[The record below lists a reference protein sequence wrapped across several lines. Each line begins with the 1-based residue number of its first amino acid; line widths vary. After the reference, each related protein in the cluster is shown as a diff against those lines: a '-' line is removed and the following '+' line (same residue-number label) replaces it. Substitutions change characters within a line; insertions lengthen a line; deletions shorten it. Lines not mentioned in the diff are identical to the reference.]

1 MGHFPS
7 SFVCRANGFAM
18 IYVPSKVFQMSSIVL
33 SSAVLLLANV
43 ILDAKILN
51 NIIMQ
56 IADGKISA
64 WSKHHVF

>member
-1 MGHFPS
+1 M
-7 SFVCRANGFAM
+7 
-18 IYVPSKVFQMSSIVL
+18 YSIVL

>member
-1 MGHFPS
+1 M
-7 SFVCRANGFAM
+7 
-18 IYVPSKVFQMSSIVL
+18 VFICPIFYIFYILHPDSIQSVL
-33 SSAVLLLANV
+33 SNVVVLLLAHV
-43 ILDAKILN
+43 MFDAKILN

>member
-1 MGHFPS
+1 MPYF
-7 SFVCRANGFAM
+7 FVHTN
-18 IYVPSKVFQMSSIVL
+18 SIQSVL
-33 SSAVLLLANV
+33 CNVVVLLLAHV
-43 ILDAKILN
+43 MFDAKILN

>member
-1 MGHFPS
+1 MGHFTS

-18 IYVPSKVFQMSSIVL
+18 IYVHSKVFQMSSIVL